1 MWTINMELDEQKL
14 QILLKQAAQEGARE
28 ALRGVGLHDDDAGKD
43 ISDLRD
49 LIDGWRDVRK
59 TILATFVKWL
69 TLGILS
75 IIAVGVYTKWGK

>member
-14 QILLKQAAQEGARE
+14 QTLLKEAAREGAQQ
-28 ALRGVGLHDDDAGKD
+28 ALREVGLHDDNAGKD
-43 ISDLRD
+43 IADLRD

-59 TILATFVKWL
+59 TMLATFVKWI

-75 IIAVGVYTKWGK
+75 VIALGAYSKWGK

>member
-14 QILLKQAAQEGARE
+14 QTLLKEAAREGAQQ
-28 ALRGVGLHDDDAGKD
+28 ALREVGLHDDNAGKD
-43 ISDLRD
+43 IADLRD

-59 TILATFVKWL
+59 TMLATFVKWI

-75 IIAVGVYTKWGK
+75 VISLGVYTKWGK